1 MPKKCASSGANHG
14 YPAGTNKGAGLLR
27 RRELEI
33 KAYLESKRVDLAD
46 ISASRLFWLK
56 IAVLVAFCIGLS
68 MSSPLWIGPR
78 SYPLTP
84 ISTMIPVIDGSTALG
99 FYAALFLF
107 AAIAVV
113 APKSRWWIAAFLAVM
128 AAFCLAD
135 QTRWQPWVFQYSF
148 LLAAIALY
156 SWNAADAADEKRSL
170 NIARLI
176 VASTYVI
183 SGLQKIN
190 LNFMENE
197 FPWLVQPIT
206 GAFPSTAHFLH
217 GFGMVAPFLQVAF
230 GVGLLTRR
238 FRGISLVMAVAMHLF
253 ILTMFGPAG
262 LNWNNIVWPWTAAMA
277 VFDILLFSGAREFS
291 WREIVSNWRDPCYAA
306 AVLLFA
312 ILPAFSFLNLWDSYL
327 SSALYS
333 GNLTEAQ
340 IYLSDAGKASLPA
353 PIRSRLVRTSP
364 GTNVL
369 NLQRWAIEELN
380 VTPYPETRVDRA
392 IAKSICHDLRD
403 PAQLVLI
410 VREQRMFFSRPEI
423 GYRCVEL

>member
-1 MPKKCASSGANHG
+1 MRFFDAGGEPGAP
-14 YPAGTNKGAGLLR
+14 YRILTAGLACGSAGSWK
-27 RRELEI
+27 I
-33 KAYLESKRVDLAD
+33 TAFPESRRVDLAEF
-46 ISASRLFWLK
+46 AGSRLFWLK
-56 IAVLVAFCIGLS
+56 VTVLAAFCIGLS
-68 MSSPLWIGPR
+68 MSMPLWIGPR

-84 ISTMIPVIDGSTALG
+84 VSTVIPLIDGVTASGL
-99 FYAALFLF
+99 YAALFVL

-113 APKSRWWIAAFLAVM
+113 APKPKWWIAAFLAVM

-135 QTRWQPWVFQYSF
+135 QTRWQPWVFQYGF
-148 LLAAIALY
+148 LLAVIALH
-156 SWNAADAADEKRSL
+156 SWNGADTGSETRSL

-176 VASTYVI
+176 VAATYVF

-206 GAFPSTAHFLH
+206 GAFPSTEHFLH
-217 GFGMVAPFLQVAF
+217 GFGMGAPFVQVAF
-230 GVGLLTRR
+230 GIGLLTRR
-238 FRGISLVMAVAMHLF
+238 FRSFSLIMAVAMHLF
-253 ILTMFGPAG
+253 ILAMFGPAG

-277 VFDILLFSGAREFS
+277 VFDLLLFSGAPEFS
-291 WREIVSNWRDPCYAA
+291 WRELVSNWREPCYAA
-306 AVLLFA
+306 AVLLFV
-312 ILPAFSFLNLWDSYL
+312 ILPAFSFVNLWDSYL

-353 PIRSRLVRTSP
+353 PIRSRLVHTSP
-364 GTNVL
+364 DTNVL

-392 IAKSICHDLRD
+392 IAGSICHDLRD
-403 PAQLVLI
+403 PAQLVLV

-423 GYRCVEL
+423 GYRCRDL